1 MKRYKQTYEEIA
13 GSLQVLEVDWM
24 ADPHAEA
31 VISLLKSLPTE
42 APLGEADVIRMLE
55 TDFRAAST
63 VLRLFLGMAKDEYDR
78 DIPALFDG
86 QGAGKITQ
94 FRDDPA
100 GYVAAF
106 GKLGLL
112 SKMNAEIHRPLQWHD
127 RLVGLFEGGWGSA
140 RKGQLRGRMLED
152 FVEGILLEVFRKD
165 QISTR
170 SQFIGAN
177 GLSTEKADFAIPSP
191 DDAHILIEVKAFN
204 ATGSKQ
210 TDVLGDIFRIV
221 EQRRDDTAFLLV
233 TDGISWKA
241 RQSDLRKIIR
251 LQNEGKIRRIY
262 TMAMAAELRKDLIS
276 LKQAAGL

>member
-13 GSLQVLEVDWM
+13 QSLQVLEVDWM
-24 ADPHAEA
+24 SAPHADA
-31 VISLLKSLPTE
+31 VISLLKSLPCE
-42 APLGEADVIRMLE
+42 KPLVEEDLIRMLE

-78 DIPALFDG
+78 DIPALFGDTG
-86 QGAGKITQ
+86 SGKITQ
-94 FRDDPA
+94 FREDPA
-100 GYVAAF
+100 GYVKAF
-106 GKLGLL
+106 EALRLL
-112 SKMNAEIHRPLQWHD
+112 ERMNAEIHRPLHWHD
-127 RLVGLFEGGWGSA
+127 RFVGLFEGGWGSA
-140 RKGQLRGRMLED
+140 RKGQLRGRLLED
-152 FVEGILLEVFRKD
+152 FVEEILRGIFRED

-170 SQFIGAN
+170 SQFVGAN
-177 GLSTEKADFAIPSP
+177 GLSSEKADFAIPSAA
-191 DDAHILIEVKAFN
+191 DAHILIEVKAFN

-241 RQSDLRKIIR
+241 RQSDLRKIIK

-262 TMAMAAELRKDLIS
+262 TMAMAQELRNDLLS
-276 LKQAAGL
+276 LKQAAGI